1 MRSAEVG
8 SPIVA
13 STPAPSTTNVSGSSL
28 LPNIFLCE
36 LVAIEVLDALGS
48 IGQYLDIA
56 AADVECAVG
65 FICHHFVVFFP
76 FLKAVVMRLSC
87 RTTIVAMNVRHEIV

>member
-48 IGQYLDIA
+48 IGQYQDIA
-56 AADVECAVG
+56 AADVECAMNKDEREVN
-65 FICHHFVVFFP
+65 
-76 FLKAVVMRLSC
+76 AYERLLVCPIFYLSLP
-87 RTTIVAMNVRHEIV
+87 TNSESN

>member
-13 STPAPSTTNVSGSSL
+13 STPAPSTTNVRGSSL

-56 AADVECAVG
+56 AADIECAVG
-65 FICHHFVVFFP
+65 FICHQCVFFGCV
-76 FLKAVVMRLSC
+76 KGVVMRLSC

>member
-13 STPAPSTTNVSGSSL
+13 STPAPSTTNVSGFSL

-65 FICHHFVVFFP
+65 FICHHFVFFS
-76 FLKAVVMRLSC
+76 FFEGSCYEVVMSYDYRC
-87 RTTIVAMNVRHEIV
+87 YERTT

>member
-56 AADVECAVG
+56 AADIECAVG
-65 FICHHFVVFFP
+65 FICHHFVFFA